1 MEPKSDCTGVNPY
14 QPEPNI
20 AGAGVISGFIL
31 TGILTFIA
39 SYAVLYLRR
48 RGPYP
53 SASPIHQQ
61 QCGKLGRLRHSNKF
75 WIRVLT
81 AFVLQLSDQQLV
93 TGLLLLVC
101 GYAQYWGSSVLHGAN
116 NLWTVT
122 DVVCY
127 SSFTHAATMLSLR
140 PYFQRHRKL
149 ATARVV
155 IMYIIYGLWL
165 VVVVRIL
172 SPNKPK
178 DSEKLPSVA
187 SKFWHAATVIE
198 VIGIMWIYLLT
209 YLPVFL
215 SEEAAEVRTIV
226 GRVSPSAQ
234 DIVFIREW
242 LALVKPLSH
251 SGDSGSIWYRYN
263 PYVLAKRC
271 LFKTAVAFSEGYVET
286 DSKLTRWILCLMA
299 EVIFPWSM
307 AGVWLALLWAFSL
320 GALIYSLLQNGLTSS
335 WDFGQLLPVFMI
347 LLPIVSLIT
356 SIVGDEAASS

>member
-1 MEPKSDCTGVNPY
+1 MGDCTVVNPY
-14 QPEPNI
+14 EPDPNI

-31 TGILTFIA
+31 TGTLTFVA

-48 RGPYP
+48 RGPSP
-53 SASPIHQQ
+53 SASTIHEEQY
-61 QCGKLGRLRHSNKF
+61 GKHRTLNHSDKF

-101 GYAQYWGSSVLHGAN
+101 GYAQYWRSSVHHGAN

-127 SSFTHAATMLSLR
+127 SSFTHAATLLSLR

-149 ATARVV
+149 ATLRVV

-165 VVVVRIL
+165 VVAVRIL

-178 DSEKLPSVA
+178 DSEKLSSLA

-198 VIGIMWIYLLT
+198 AISIMWIYLLT

-215 SEEAAEVRTIV
+215 SEQAMEVRTIV

-251 SGDSGSIWYRYN
+251 SGASDSIWHRYN
-263 PYVLAKRC
+263 PYVIAKPC
-271 LFKTAVAFSEGYVET
+271 LFKTAVAFSERYVET
-286 DSKLTRWILCLMA
+286 DSKLTRWILSLIA
-299 EVIFPWSM
+299 EVIFPWRM

-335 WDFGQLLPVFMI
+335 WDFGQLLPVFMT
-347 LLPIVSLIT
+347 LLPIVSLVT
-356 SIVGDEAASS
+356 SIIGDRSA

>member
-1 MEPKSDCTGVNPY
+1 MESMGDCTVVNPY
-14 QPEPNI
+14 QPDPNI

-48 RGPYP
+48 RGPSP
-53 SASPIHQQ
+53 SASTIHEEQY
-61 QCGKLGRLRHSNKF
+61 GKHRTLNHSDKF

-101 GYAQYWGSSVLHGAN
+101 GYAQYWRSSVHHGAN

-127 SSFTHAATMLSLR
+127 SSFTHAATLLSLR

-149 ATARVV
+149 ATLRV
-155 IMYIIYGLWL
+155 
-165 VVVVRIL
+165 
-172 SPNKPK
+172 
-178 DSEKLPSVA
+178 KLPSVV

-198 VIGIMWIYLLT
+198 AIGIMWIYLLT

-215 SEEAAEVRTIV
+215 SEQAMQVRTIV
-226 GRVSPSAQ
+226 SRVSPSAQ
-234 DIVFIREW
+234 EIVFIREW
-242 LALVKPLSH
+242 LATVKPLSH
-251 SGDSGSIWYRYN
+251 NATSGPIWHRYN
-263 PYVLAKRC
+263 PYVIAKQR
-271 LFKTAVAFSEGYVET
+271 LFKIAVAFSDRYVQT
-286 DSKLTRWILCLMA
+286 DSKLTRWILSLVA
-299 EVIFPWSM
+299 EVIFPWRM

-320 GALIYSLLQNGLTSS
+320 GALIYSLLQNGLTSF

-347 LLPIVSLIT
+347 LLPIVSLVT
-356 SIVGDEAASS
+356 SIIGDESG

>member
-1 MEPKSDCTGVNPY
+1 MEPMSDCTGVNPC
-14 QPEPNI
+14 QPDPNI

-31 TGILTFIA
+31 TGTLTFIA

-48 RGPYP
+48 RGSYP
-53 SASPIHQQ
+53 IASTIHQQ
-61 QCGKLGRLRHSNKF
+61 QCGKHRRPKHSNGF

-101 GYAQYWGSSVLHGAN
+101 GYAQYWGSSVHHGAN

-127 SSFTHAATMLSLR
+127 SSFTHAATLLSLC

-149 ATARVV
+149 ATLRVV

-165 VVVVRIL
+165 VVAVRIL

-178 DSEKLPSVA
+178 DSQKLPSLA
-187 SKFWHAATVIE
+187 SRFWHAATVIE
-198 VIGIMWIYLLT
+198 AIGIMWIYLLT

-215 SEEAAEVRTIV
+215 SEQAMEVRTIV
-226 GRVSPSAQ
+226 SRVSLSTQ
-234 DIVFIREW
+234 DIAFIREW

-251 SGDSGSIWYRYN
+251 SAASGSIWHRYN
-263 PYVLAKRC
+263 PYAIAKRC
-271 LFKTAVAFSEGYVET
+271 LFKMAVAFSERIISLIV
-286 DSKLTRWILCLMA
+286 
-299 EVIFPWSM
+299 EVIFPWST

-347 LLPIVSLIT
+347 LLPIVNLVT
-356 SIVGDEAASS
+356 SIIGDESAPVYSYGLT